1 MAKYQKN
8 ISHPLELWCA
18 VARNVD
24 GIMPDHHHPAIK
36 NGSSAIL

>member
-24 GIMPDHHHPAIK
+24 GIMPD
-36 NGSSAIL
+36 SSSSGNQKRF